1 MRPDQV
7 GRIRPLNM
15 KPDGSMQG
23 EFSVVFKCLILE
35 ARHGQEPKQG
45 PYVVLKSL
53 ITTTTLAA
61 DQTRTQMYDNMLEHQ
76 AADYDVLM
84 AMPCHPNIVP
94 VLHHFV
100 ANALLPRPFVPQ
112 PLLPYVAVT
121 ATT

>member
-15 KPDGSMQG
+15 KPDGRMEG
-23 EFSVVFKCLILE
+23 ANSVVFKCLMLE
-35 ARHGQEPKQG
+35 ARPGQEREG
-45 PYVVLKSL
+45 PYVVLKCL
-53 ITTTTLAA
+53 ITPTDLSRG
-61 DQTRTQMYDNMLEHQ
+61 QRRTKAYETMLERQ
-76 AADYDVLM
+76 AADYDILM
-84 AMPCHPNIVP
+84 AIPCHPNIVP

-112 PLLPYVAVT
+112 PLLPYFAVT